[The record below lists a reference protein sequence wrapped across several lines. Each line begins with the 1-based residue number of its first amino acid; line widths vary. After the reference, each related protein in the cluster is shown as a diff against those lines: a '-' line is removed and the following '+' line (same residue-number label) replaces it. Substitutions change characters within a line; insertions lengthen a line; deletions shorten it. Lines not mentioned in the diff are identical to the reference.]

1 MTCDDEVVHLLEL
14 IKTVANEMELED
26 IYKTERQLLYVVC
39 ARAKNYLLPISEDAP
54 SEYLDDLIPLRQETD
69 E

>member
-1 MTCDDEVVHLLEL
+1 MTCADEVVDLLEL

-26 IYKTERQLLYVVC
+26 IYKTERQLLYVGC
-39 ARAKNYLLPISEDAP
+39 ARAKDYLLPISEDMAY
-54 SEYLDDLIPLRQETD
+54 EYLDDLIPLRQETD

>member
-14 IKTVANEMELED
+14 INTVANEMELED

-39 ARAKNYLLPISEDAP
+39 TRAKDYLLPISEDAA
-54 SEYLDDLIPLRQETD
+54 SEYLDDLIPLLQETD

>member
-1 MTCDDEVVHLLEL
+1 MTCADEVVDLLEL

-39 ARAKNYLLPISEDAP
+39 VPERRTICY
-54 SEYLDDLIPLRQETD
+54 R
-69 E
+69 

>member
-39 ARAKNYLLPISEDAP
+39 ARAKNYLLPINEDAA